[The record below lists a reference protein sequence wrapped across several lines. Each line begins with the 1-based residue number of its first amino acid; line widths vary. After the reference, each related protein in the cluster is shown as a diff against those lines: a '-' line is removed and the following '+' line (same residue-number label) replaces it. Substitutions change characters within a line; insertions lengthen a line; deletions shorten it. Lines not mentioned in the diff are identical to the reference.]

1 MKEIS
6 TRHKEEINDLLKEL
20 VITRIEAQ
28 MPSTLRIS
36 IGSHG
41 SFTKEQLIDHIKEGD
56 EIGRQVVKMHISFI
70 KAQASGAFIEALNS
84 VDDE

>member
-1 MKEIS
+1 MKEI
-6 TRHKEEINDLLKEL
+6 TAKHKEEISGLLKEL

-36 IGSHG
+36 IGAYG
-41 SFTKEQLIDHIKEGD
+41 SFTKEQLIGHVKDGD